1 MPKLYVYDTSRK
13 ITTNIT
19 IAFARG
25 VIRYNNSHNG
35 PWQVKHMT
43 IESYNSNGFP
53 PNLEPGV
60 DAVATLGIL
69 RGTGKMLK
77 QAKQKGIDYY
87 YMDHAY
93 FSPGYG
99 GKGWMRISK
108 NSHTCVT
115 LRDVPK
121 DRWNGFHKNYGY
133 QCNVW
138 RKNSQRGQNILIL
151 PPTGAVSWFMDQ
163 GPDDWLDEIIT
174 KLKDYLPE
182 DEHYRIVVRRKP
194 NEPVVD
200 GDGNLLELKTY
211 ESSAS
216 DQPLEQAL
224 QDAQCVIAYNSMVA
238 LEATLKGIP
247 VITSENSCC
256 VRVSYDIDLYK
267 DQIVPEEFNIEPVN
281 RQPLLYWL
289 ANNQYKRREIEDGSA
304 WKMIQENN

>member
-19 IAFARG
+19 VAFARG
-25 VIRYNNSHNG
+25 VIRYNNSING
-35 PWQVKHMT
+35 KWQVKHMP
-43 IESYNSNGFP
+43 IETYNINGLEP
-53 PNLEPGV
+53 DLEPGV

-77 QAKQKGIDYY
+77 QAKLKGIDYY

-93 FSPGYG
+93 FNPGYG

-108 NSHTCVT
+108 NSHTCIS
-115 LRDVPK
+115 LRDVTK

-133 QCNVW
+133 QCNSW
-138 RKNSQRGQNILIL
+138 KKNSQRGQNILIL

-163 GPDDWLDEIIT
+163 GPDDWLDEVIS
-174 KLKDYLPE
+174 KLKQYLPA

-216 DQPLEQAL
+216 DQPLNQAL
-224 QDAQCVIAYNSMVA
+224 LDAQCVIAYNSMVA
-238 LEATLKGIP
+238 LEATLQGIP

-256 VRVSYDIDLYK
+256 VRVSYDLDLYK
-267 DQIVPEEFNIEPVN
+267 DQVVPEEFNIEPVN
-281 RQPLLYWL
+281 RKPLLYWL

>member
-1 MPKLYVYDTSRK
+1 MPRLYVYDTSRR

-25 VIRYNNSHNG
+25 VIRYNNSVNG
-35 PWQVKHMT
+35 AWQVKHMQ
-43 IESYNSNGFP
+43 IENYKKNGLP
-53 PNLEPGV
+53 SDILPGV

-77 QAKQKGIDYY
+77 EAKQKGIDYY

-108 NSHTCVT
+108 NSHTCIS
-115 LRDVPK
+115 LRDVSK
-121 DRWNGFHKNYGY
+121 DRWNGFHKHYGY
-133 QCNVW
+133 QCNKW
-138 RKNSQRGQNILIL
+138 QHNSQRGENILIL

-163 GPDDWLDEIIT
+163 GPDDWLDGIVH
-174 KLKDYLPE
+174 KLKQYLSP

-211 ESSAS
+211 DSSAN
-216 DQPLEQAL
+216 DQPLSQAL
-224 QDAQCVIAYNSMVA
+224 LDAQCVIAYNSMVA
-238 LEATLKGIP
+238 LEATLLGIP
-247 VITSENSCC
+247 VITSEQSCC
-256 VRVSYDIDLYK
+256 VRVSYDIDIFK
-267 DQIVPEEFNIEPVN
+267 NSAKPEEFNTEPIN
-281 RQPLLYWL
+281 RKPLLYWL
-289 ANNQYKRREIEDGSA
+289 AHNQYKKREIEDGTA
-304 WKMIQENN
+304 WKRLQENN

>member
-1 MPKLYVYDTSRK
+1 MPKLFVYDTSRRL
-13 ITTNIT
+13 TTALT
-19 IAFARG
+19 VTFARG
-25 VIRYNNSHNG
+25 AIRQNNNVNG
-35 PWQVKHMT
+35 KWQIKHVPIAT
-43 IESYNSNGFP
+43 YLENG
-53 PNLEPGV
+53 LPGDLIAGE

-77 QAKQKGIDYY
+77 EAKLKGIDYY

-99 GKGWMRISK
+99 GKGWMRITK
-108 NSHTCVT
+108 NGHSCTT

-133 QCNVW
+133 QCNGW
-138 RKNSQRGQNILIL
+138 LNNSQRGQNILIL

-163 GPDDWLDEIIT
+163 GPDDWVDEVVE
-174 KLKDYLPE
+174 KLKEYLPSS
-182 DEHYRIVVRRKP
+182 DHYRIVVRRKP

-211 ESSAS
+211 PSN

-224 QDAQCVIAYNSMVA
+224 MDAQCVVAYNSMVA

-247 VITSENSCC
+247 VITSDQSCC
-256 VRVSYDIDLYK
+256 MRVSYNLDLYK
-267 DQIVPEEFNIEPVN
+267 NQVVPEEFNVEPLN
-281 RQPLLYWL
+281 RKPLLYWL
-289 ANNQYKRREIEDGSA
+289 AHNQWKRRDIEDGRA
-304 WKMIQENN
+304 WSDLQRIG